1 MTEGDDNSEPTM
13 MTAFWFIVFIF
24 SSVMLIML
32 AVPWLNLAVE
42 SVGSKYDRYYSWV
55 MTQ

>member
-24 SSVMLIML
+24 SMVVITML

-42 SVGSKYDRYYSWV
+42 FIGSNYDQYYSWV